1 MLLELNVKDIAL
13 IRKASVSFDK
23 GLNVMTGE
31 TGTGKSVIIDSA
43 LLALGGKVRGDL
55 ILRGAEYGYI
65 ELIFGIEPEKLQMLK
80 DLDVFPDEEGMLVIS
95 RKIMPGRSVS
105 RINDET
111 VTLSKLRAVTSL
123 LIDIYGQNEFHT
135 LMDRKAH
142 LAILDDFMA
151 GETSELR
158 AAVRD
163 AYHAYKSALAD
174 AAGYTLDEKQ
184 RLREMDMAEYEI
196 REIDE
201 ARLKEGEE
209 DELAARFRKASHSL
223 TIAEDVN
230 DAYQALLQ
238 CDTGR
243 AVSGISHALRYDE
256 DLKQIHDEIMDLQA
270 VLDVLLKDLS
280 DYAESVEVDEG
291 ELRQM
296 EQRLDQIRGLEA
308 KYGATV
314 ADIMRYRDGACERL
328 KELQDYEENRLKA
341 ERQAKAAEERLM
353 KLSADLSAKRREGAE
368 RLTAAIREELK
379 DLGFEK
385 ASLAMDF
392 ARKSVS
398 EDGYDD
404 AGFIASMNP
413 GEAMKNLSE
422 VASGGELSRVMLA
435 VKTVLAE
442 TDRIP
447 TLIFDEIDTGIS
459 GRTAQKVA
467 EKMDVIGLKH
477 QVICVSH
484 LPQIAAMADSHYVI
498 RKEEQDGRNITE
510 IAKLDK
516 EGSENELA
524 RLLGGVSITRA
535 VLDNAGEMKELAA
548 RGKAERRAARSSIK
562 H

>member
-43 LLALGGKVRGDL
+43 LLALGGKIRGDL
-55 ILRGAEYGYI
+55 IRRGAEYGYI
-65 ELIFGIEPEKLQMLK
+65 ELIFGIDPEKAALLK
-80 DLDVFPDEEGMLVIS
+80 ELDIYPDEEGMLVIS
-95 RKIMPGRSVS
+95 RKVMPGRSVS
-105 RINDET
+105 RINDEA
-111 VTLSKLRAVTSL
+111 VTLAKLREVTSL

-135 LMDRKAH
+135 LMDRRAH
-142 LAILDDFMA
+142 LQILDDFMA
-151 GETSELR
+151 GETGELR
-158 AAVRD
+158 AAVKN
-163 AYHAYKSALAD
+163 AYHAYKDALAK
-174 AAGYTLDEKQ
+174 AAGFTLDEKQ
-184 RLREMDMAEYEI
+184 RLREMDMAGYEI

-201 ARLKEGEE
+201 AKLREGEE
-209 DELAARFRKASHSL
+209 EELSARFRKLNHAMS
-223 TIAEDVN
+223 IAEDVS
-230 DAYQALLQ
+230 DAYNALSQ

-243 AVSGISHALRYDE
+243 AVSAISHALRYDE
-256 DLKQIHDEIMDLQA
+256 DLQQIHDEILDLQS
-270 VLDVLLKDLS
+270 VMDVLLKDLS
-280 DYAESVEVDEG
+280 DYARSVEVDEG
-291 ELRQM
+291 SLRQM

-308 KYGATV
+308 KYGQTT
-314 ADIMRYRDGACERL
+314 ADIMRYRDEAEKRL
-328 KELQDYEENRLKA
+328 RELETYEENRLRA
-341 ERQAKAAEERLM
+341 EREAKDAEARLL
-353 KLSADLSAKRREGAE
+353 KLCEDLSLKRREGAE
-368 RLTAAIREELK
+368 RLTAAIRCELE

-385 ASLAMDF
+385 ASLSMDF
-392 ARKSVS
+392 VKKAVS

-467 EKMDVIGLKH
+467 EKMDVIGMNH

-484 LPQIAAMADSHYVI
+484 LPQIAAMADSHYCI
-498 RKEEQDGRNITE
+498 RKTENDGRNITE
-510 IAKLDK
+510 IEKLDR

-524 RLLGGVSITRA
+524 RLLGGASITRA
-535 VLDNAGEMKELAA
+535 VLENASEMKELA
-548 RGKAERRAARSSIK
+548 RKGKDERRSARTANVL
-562 H
+562 